1 MNGEILS
8 IETIQKISRLE
19 KENKQYEKMICD
31 FDIEVNRLSNIIKDA
46 RKYIDETLLTEN
58 GSILNLKN
66 ILNKMKEVED
76 AKTTSQ

>member
-19 KENKQYEKMICD
+19 KENKQYEKIICD

-46 RKYIDETLLTEN
+46 RKYLDEILLTEN
-58 GSILNLKN
+58 GSILDLKN

-76 AKTTSQ
+76 AKTTS